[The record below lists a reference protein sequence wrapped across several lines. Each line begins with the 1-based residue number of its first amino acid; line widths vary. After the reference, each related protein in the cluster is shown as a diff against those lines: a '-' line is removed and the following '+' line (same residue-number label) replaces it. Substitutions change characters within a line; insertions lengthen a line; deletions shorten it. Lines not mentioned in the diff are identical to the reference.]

1 MTVTGIGFLPCYS
14 SVICSHLGSRSHSSV
29 AMQGLPAGEFQLE
42 LSSTD
47 GEEIRR
53 TQSTEL
59 DSPDEELSTVAG
71 SPDVVEISSSD
82 SEVEIVSVKMVKMP
96 PKFLTP
102 SMELLKM
109 KNEERYGHLYRIEDR
124 QADWEAKLKRVRQEI
139 SSESPELREVRRK
152 SFQKA
157 VLGHDP

>member
-1 MTVTGIGFLPCYS
+1 M
-14 SVICSHLGSRSHSSV
+14 
-29 AMQGLPAGEFQLE
+29 
-42 LSSTD
+42 
-47 GEEIRR
+47 
-53 TQSTEL
+53 
-59 DSPDEELSTVAG
+59 DSPDEELATVAG

-102 SMELLKM
+102 SMELLQM

-124 QADWEAKLKRVRQEI
+124 QADWEAKLKRVRQYI

-157 VLGHDP
+157 VLGHDS

>member
-1 MTVTGIGFLPCYS
+1 M
-14 SVICSHLGSRSHSSV
+14 GSNSPSSV
-29 AMQGLPAGEFQLE
+29 AMQSLPAGEFQLE

-96 PKFLTP
+96 PQVPYPFHGAP
-102 SMELLKM
+102 QD
-109 KNEERYGHLYRIEDR
+109 EE
-124 QADWEAKLKRVRQEI
+124 
-139 SSESPELREVRRK
+139 
-152 SFQKA
+152 
-157 VLGHDP
+157 